1 MPFIE
6 QPPSSVIDAYMAELK
21 SSGINGNRAT
31 IEHDIDGFLWAYSQ
45 HQMTEQ
51 AIKDQVSEGIMPA
64 HIAESAA
71 ERYKLDPRVK
81 IILDIALKHFAKYL
95 K

>member
-1 MPFIE
+1 VPFIE

-21 SSGINGNRAT
+21 SSGINGKREN
-31 IEHDIDGFLWAYSQ
+31 IEHDIDGLIFAYSQ
-45 HQMTEQ
+45 HQMAEQ
-51 AIKDQVSEGIMPA
+51 ATAELVSEGNLSA
-64 HIAESAA
+64 DLAEAA
-71 ERYKLDPRVK
+71 SERYKLDPRVK

>member
-6 QPPSSVIDAYMAELK
+6 QPPSSVIDAYMAELE
-21 SSGINGNRAT
+21 SSGIKGKREN
-31 IEHDIDGFLWAYSQ
+31 IEHDIDGLLFAYSQ
-45 HQMTEQ
+45 HQMAEQ
-51 AIKDQVSEGIMPA
+51 ARKEMVSEGSMPA

>member
-1 MPFIE
+1 VPFIE

-31 IEHDIDGFLWAYSQ
+31 IEHDIDGFLWAFSQ

-51 AIKDQVSEGIMPA
+51 AMKDQVSEGSMPA
-64 HIAESAA
+64 HLGSTFSEK
-71 ERYKLDPRVK
+71 YKLDPRVK